1 MCAFLKTFYG
11 KNDMEYLE
19 SKTRLLELIRSE
31 EREKSEILMG
41 EIVSSQLDSDMEKI
55 TDFFSEVHRE
65 VQADLFTK
73 RLDLKRKTRYMLES
87 LAFPYSGKSRDELV
101 KIYGD
106 IIGGNA
112 YYRKKRPINFEKQG
126 HA

>member
-1 MCAFLKTFYG
+1 
-11 KNDMEYLE
+11 MEYLE